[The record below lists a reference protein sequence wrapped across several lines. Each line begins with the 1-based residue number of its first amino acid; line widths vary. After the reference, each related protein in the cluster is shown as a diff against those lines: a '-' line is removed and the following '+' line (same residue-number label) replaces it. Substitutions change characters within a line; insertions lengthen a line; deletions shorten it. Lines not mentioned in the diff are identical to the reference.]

1 MIIQDLNDM
10 PLFQTQGTATVRNS
24 TLGAAAT
31 LTKRKLKF
39 ESEAANFV
47 STFKAMVKEISEL
60 SAFTKVQYLEDRKAI
75 NQKLMEKVRYSDF
88 EDRL

>member
-1 MIIQDLNDM
+1 
-10 PLFQTQGTATVRNS
+10 
-24 TLGAAAT
+24 
-31 LTKRKLKF
+31 
-39 ESEAANFV
+39 
-47 STFKAMVKEISEL
+47 MVKEISEL